1 MPCKPIGGLRLA
13 HAAPPRTSRIAA
25 ECDNQVRPSRIA
37 AECDNQVRSSRV
49 AAVWE
54 SPARQCRETRAEQ
67 DESRRDDTMNRVP
80 PGALLV
86 IRPLCLIFVLS
97 GSPYAP
103 HPPLDPRL
111 HSFKNLHLVAL
122 PDAGFY
128 RLLVRAPV
136 HPN

>member
-1 MPCKPIGGLRLA
+1 
-13 HAAPPRTSRIAA
+13 
-25 ECDNQVRPSRIA
+25 
-37 AECDNQVRSSRV
+37 
-49 AAVWE
+49 
-54 SPARQCRETRAEQ
+54 
-67 DESRRDDTMNRVP
+67 MNRVP

-86 IRPLCLIFVLS
+86 IRPLCLDFRVVRQPVRARTHHSI
-97 GSPYAP
+97 
-103 HPPLDPRL
+103 PRL